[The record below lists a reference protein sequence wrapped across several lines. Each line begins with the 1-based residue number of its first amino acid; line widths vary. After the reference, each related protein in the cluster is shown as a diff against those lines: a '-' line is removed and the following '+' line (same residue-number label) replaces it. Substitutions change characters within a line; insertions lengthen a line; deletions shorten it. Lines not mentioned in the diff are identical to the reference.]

1 MEFYRM
7 NFNWCICKLLVI
19 LSVPLKKLKLVTE
32 TFSSIWLS
40 FSSHPSL
47 NPILFSKL
55 SILKISLATNLLGSS
70 FWMNTTILESLTS
83 SSLLNCFC
91 VNLNS
96 RLLKLVLSLFSP
108 FTSMKLD
115 IFTMS
120 LSLSIFDISVSYKFK
135 RQSTTFELITED

>member
-1 MEFYRM
+1 MDFYKM

-70 FWMNTTILESLTS
+70 FWMNTTIFESLTS
-83 SSLLNCFC
+83 SSLDNCFC

-108 FTSMKLD
+108 FTSMNSD
-115 IFTMS
+115 IFTIS